1 MVDGIDIHG
10 FVEALKARQEL
21 IRNLGVS
28 KLASKCAPISQRNA
42 DLILGYDRT
51 RSLEGI
57 KPATRIAVLTWLLSL
72 ARILGKD
79 FDKAT
84 KDDFKQMV
92 GTLEERYTAWTRTK
106 MRVTFKRFYKWM
118 QYGDDYLSVD
128 EFPEE
133 VRWIKRGMKRSDQH
147 CVQFSDCWTEEEM
160 KRLLAVA
167 EHARDRALISVLTET
182 GARVGELGGLRICDV
197 YQDEFGFL
205 LHLRGK
211 TGERDDRVIYSG
223 PSLAGWLNMHPQRTN
238 PNAPLFAQADGTRP
252 LAYNGIL
259 AVLKRL
265 VLKAGLGHKKYN
277 PHIFRHSRATLLAEQ
292 GWPEPIIKEYLG
304 WQKDSDMMSTYSH
317 LTSRQANRYVLKA
330 YGIADAEQTHPK
342 LKAQL
347 CATCHVE
354 NGPEAN
360 FCRTCGRPLTHEAI
374 LKYNHEKN
382 KASEV
387 LDRLTQDPEF
397 LNVLKQFIGKLNKKE
412 HNKKTGDEALLGA
425 VA

>member
-1 MVDGIDIHG
+1 MADGIDIHA
-10 FVEALKARQEL
+10 FVASLKRQQEL

-28 KLASKCAPISQRNA
+28 RRSSRWKPITQRNA
-42 DLILGYDRT
+42 DLILAYDKT
-51 RSLEGI
+51 RSLEGV
-57 KPATRIAVLTWLLSL
+57 KPATRMAGLTWLLAL
-72 ARILGKD
+72 ARILEKD

-84 KDDFKQMV
+84 KDDFKQMIA
-92 GTLEERYTAWTRTK
+92 LLDERYTAWTRTK

-118 QYGDDYLSVD
+118 RHGDDYMSVD
-128 EFPEE
+128 GYPEE
-133 VRWIKRGMKRSDQH
+133 VRWIKRGMRRSDQH
-147 CVQFSDCWTEEEM
+147 CVQFSDCWSEEEM
-160 KRLLAVA
+160 KKLLAVA
-167 EHARDRALISVLTET
+167 VHPRDRALISVLTET
-182 GARVGELGGLRICDV
+182 GARIGEIGGLRICDV

-205 LHLRGK
+205 LHLKGK

-223 PSLAGWLNMHPQRTN
+223 PSIAEWLNKHPQRDN
-238 PNAPLFAQADGTRP
+238 QSAPLFAQADGKEP
-252 LAYNGIL
+252 LSYGGIL
-259 AVLKRL
+259 AILKRL
-265 VLKAGLGHKKYN
+265 VKKAGLGHKRYN

-330 YGIADAEQTHPK
+330 YGIADAEQTRPK

-382 KASEV
+382 KASAV
-387 LDRLTQDPEF
+387 MDQLVQDPEF
-397 LNVLKQFIGKLNKKE
+397 LAILKRFMEKLPKAEVRSGEGGN
-412 HNKKTGDEALLGA
+412 TAA
-425 VA
+425 AIT